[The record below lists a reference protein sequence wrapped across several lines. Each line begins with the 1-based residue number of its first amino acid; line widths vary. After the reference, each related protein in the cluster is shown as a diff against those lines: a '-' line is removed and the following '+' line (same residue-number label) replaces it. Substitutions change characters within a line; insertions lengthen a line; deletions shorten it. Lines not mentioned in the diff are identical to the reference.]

1 MKVSNET
8 KVGALTIIAITL
20 IILGFNFL
28 RGKTIFKSGN
38 FIYAKYADTKG
49 LIISNPVF
57 VNGFQVG
64 TVFDIENQT
73 ADLSQIVVSIKL
85 NNTYKIPA
93 NSVATIQDNP
103 LGTNSIAIVL
113 GDAKLYLK
121 SEDTIKTAPAA
132 SLLGDLMNTLSPLG
146 EQTKQTI
153 SDLQKVLV
161 NINKVLDDQNKTNFA
176 QILSN
181 LSFAT
186 ESLNKS
192 LVSVESMLQSQSGS
206 IAQTANNVNSF
217 TKNLS
222 DNNKKINDIINN
234 LDTTT
239 RQLKNADLSKTV
251 KEIQVVVQ
259 ELTQTLHN
267 LNNGDGSAAKL
278 LNDPEIYKQLQG
290 TIKSINTLVDDV
302 KTHPK
307 RYVNISVFGK
317 KDKTTPL
324 LKPIADTTTNE

>member
-1 MKVSNET
+1 
-8 KVGALTIIAITL
+8 
-20 IILGFNFL
+20 
-28 RGKTIFKSGN
+28 
-38 FIYAKYADTKG
+38 
-49 LIISNPVF
+49 
-57 VNGFQVG
+57 VG

-113 GDAKLYLK
+113 GDAKSYLN

-278 LNDPEIYKQLQG
+278 LNDPEIYKLLQG

>member
-113 GDAKLYLK
+113 GDAKSYLK

-161 NINKVLDDQNKTNFA
+161 NINKVLDDQNKANFA

-181 LSFAT
+181 LSTAT

-192 LVSVESMLQSQSGS
+192 LVSVETMLQSQSGS

-239 RQLKNADLSKTV
+239 RQLKDADLSKTV

>member
-28 RGKTIFKSGN
+28 RGKTLFKSGN
-38 FIYAKYADTKG
+38 FIYAKYTDTKG
-49 LIISNPVF
+49 LIISNPVY

-64 TVFDIENQT
+64 TVFDIENKS
-73 ADLSQIVVSIKL
+73 ADLSQIIVSIKL
-85 NNTYKIPA
+85 NNVYNIPT
-93 NSVATIQDNP
+93 NSIATIQDNP

-113 GDAKLYLK
+113 GDAKTYLK

-146 EQTKQTI
+146 EQTKKTI
-153 SDLQKVLV
+153 SNLEKVLS
-161 NINKVLDDQNKTNFA
+161 NINKVLNEQNRANIE

-181 LSFAT
+181 LSTAT
-186 ESLNKS
+186 VGLNKS
-192 LVSVESMLQSQSGS
+192 MESVEAMLQNQSGS
-206 IAQTANNVNSF
+206 IAMTANNLNSF
-217 TKNLS
+217 SKNLT
-222 DNNKKINDIINN
+222 DNNKRINDIISN

-239 RQLKNADLSKTV
+239 KQIKEIDLSKTI
-251 KEIQVVVQ
+251 KDIQLVVG
-259 ELTQTLHN
+259 ELTQTIHN
-267 LNNGDGSAAKL
+267 LNNGDGTAAKL
-278 LNDPEIYKQLQG
+278 LNDPDIYRQLQG

-317 KDKTTPL
+317 KDKSTPL
-324 LKPIADTTTNE
+324 IKPIADTTP

>member
-113 GDAKLYLK
+113 GDAKSYLK

-146 EQTKQTI
+146 EQTKKTI

>member
-1 MKVSNET
+1 
-8 KVGALTIIAITL
+8 VGALTIIAITL

-113 GDAKLYLK
+113 GDAKTFLK
-121 SEDTIKTAPAA
+121 AEDTIKTAPAA

-146 EQTKQTI
+146 EQTKKTI
-153 SDLQKVLV
+153 SDLEKVLV
-161 NINKVLDDQNKTNFA
+161 NINKVLDDQNKANFA
-176 QILSN
+176 QILTN
-181 LSFAT
+181 LSSAT
-186 ESLNKS
+186 ENLNKS

-239 RQLKNADLSKTV
+239 RQLKDADLSKTI
-251 KEIQVVVQ
+251 KDIQGVVQ

-278 LNDPEIYKQLQG
+278 LNDPEIYKQLQS

-302 KTHPK
+302 KIHPK
-307 RYVNISVFGK
+307 RYISISVFGK

-324 LKPIADTTTNE
+324 IKPIADTTTNE

>member
-113 GDAKLYLK
+113 GDAKSYLK

-146 EQTKQTI
+146 EQTKKTI
-153 SDLQKVLV
+153 SDLEKVLV
-161 NINKVLDDQNKTNFA
+161 NINKVLDDQNKANFA
-176 QILSN
+176 QILIN

-302 KTHPK
+302 KTNPK

>member
-113 GDAKLYLK
+113 GDAKSYLK

-161 NINKVLDDQNKTNFA
+161 NINKVLDDQNKANFA

-181 LSFAT
+181 LSIAT

-192 LVSVESMLQSQSGS
+192 LVSVETMLQSQSGS

-239 RQLKNADLSKTV
+239 RQLKDADLSKTV

>member
-38 FIYAKYADTKG
+38 FIYAKYSDTKG

-64 TVFDIENQT
+64 TVFDLENKT

-85 NNTYKIPA
+85 NNNYTIPF
-93 NSVATIQDNP
+93 NSIATIQDNP
-103 LGTNSIAIVL
+103 LGTNSINIVL
-113 GDAKLYLK
+113 GDSKIFLK

-153 SDLQKVLV
+153 SELQKVLV
-161 NINKVLDDQNKTNFA
+161 NINRVLNDNNKNNFE
-176 QILSN
+176 IIIKN
-181 LSFAT
+181 LTAT
-186 ESLNKS
+186 TDNLNKS
-192 LVSVESMLQSQSGS
+192 MESIESMLQKQNGS
-206 IAQTANNVNSF
+206 IAQSANNINNF
-217 TKNLS
+217 TKNLN
-222 DNNKKINDIINN
+222 DNNKKINNIVSNLDSTTKQVKDADLYNTIKGIQAVVNELSITLHTINN
-234 LDTTT
+234 GNGT
-239 RQLKNADLSKTV
+239 ASK
-251 KEIQVVVQ
+251 I
-259 ELTQTLHN
+259 
-267 LNNGDGSAAKL
+267 
-278 LNDPEIYKQLQG
+278 LNDPAIYTQLQN

-307 RYVNISVFGK
+307 RYINVSVFGK
-317 KDKTTPL
+317 KDKSSPL
-324 LKPIADTTTNE
+324 NKPLADTVN

>member
-28 RGKTIFKSGN
+28 RGKTLFKSGN
-38 FIYAKYADTKG
+38 FIYAKYTDTKG
-49 LIISNPVF
+49 LIISNPVY

-64 TVFDIENQT
+64 TVFDIENKS
-73 ADLSQIVVSIKL
+73 ADLSQIIVSIKL
-85 NNTYKIPA
+85 NNVYNIPT
-93 NSVATIQDNP
+93 NSIATIQDNP

-113 GDAKLYLK
+113 GDAKTYLK

-146 EQTKQTI
+146 EQTKKTI
-153 SDLQKVLV
+153 SNLEKVLS
-161 NINKVLDDQNKTNFA
+161 NINKVLNEQNRA
-176 QILSN
+176 DIEQILSN
-181 LSFAT
+181 LSTAT
-186 ESLNKS
+186 VSLNKS
-192 LVSVESMLQSQSGS
+192 MESVEAMLQNQSGS
-206 IAQTANNVNSF
+206 IAMTANNLNSF
-217 TKNLS
+217 SKNLT
-222 DNNKKINDIINN
+222 DNNKRINEIISN

-239 RQLKNADLSKTV
+239 KQIKEIDLSKTI
-251 KEIQVVVQ
+251 KDIQVVVG
-259 ELTQTLHN
+259 ELTQTIHN
-267 LNNGDGSAAKL
+267 LNNGDGTAAKL
-278 LNDPEIYKQLQG
+278 LNDPDIYRQLQG

-317 KDKTTPL
+317 KDKSTPL
-324 LKPIADTTTNE
+324 IKPIADTTP

>member
-93 NSVATIQDNP
+93 NSIATIQDNP

-113 GDAKLYLK
+113 GDAKSYLK

-146 EQTKQTI
+146 EQTKKTI
-153 SDLQKVLV
+153 SDLEKVLV
-161 NINKVLDDQNKTNFA
+161 NINKVLDDQNKANFA

-239 RQLKNADLSKTV
+239 RQLKDADLSKTV

>member
-8 KVGALTIIAITL
+8 KVGALTILAITL

-38 FIYAKYADTKG
+38 FIYAKYTDTKG

-64 TVFDIENQT
+64 TVFDIENKS

-85 NNTYKIPA
+85 NDAYKIPN
-93 NSVATIQDNP
+93 NSIATIQDNP

-113 GDAKLYLK
+113 GDAKTYLK

-146 EQTKQTI
+146 EQTKKTI
-153 SDLQKVLV
+153 SDLEKVLV
-161 NINKVLDDQNKTNFA
+161 NINKVLDDQNKVNFA

-181 LSFAT
+181 LSTAT

-192 LVSVESMLQSQSGS
+192 LASVETMLQNQTGS
-206 IAQTANNVNSF
+206 IAQTANNLNSF

-222 DNNKKINDIINN
+222 DNNKKINDILSN
-234 LDTTT
+234 LDTTSK
-239 RQLKNADLSKTV
+239 QIKDADLSKTI
-251 KEIQVVVQ
+251 KEIQGVVI
-259 ELTQTLHN
+259 ELTQTLHS
-267 LNNGDGSAAKL
+267 LNNGNGSAAKV
-278 LNDPEIYKQLQG
+278 LNDPDLFKQLQG

-302 KTHPK
+302 KVHPK

-317 KDKTTPL
+317 KDKSSPL
-324 LKPIADTTTNE
+324 IKPIADTLP

>member
-113 GDAKLYLK
+113 GDAKSYLN

-146 EQTKQTI
+146 EQTKKTI
-153 SDLQKVLV
+153 SDLEKVLV
-161 NINKVLDDQNKTNFA
+161 NINKVLDDQNKANFA

-186 ESLNKS
+186 ESLNH
-192 LVSVESMLQSQSGS
+192 
-206 IAQTANNVNSF
+206 IAGHT
-217 TKNLS
+217 
-222 DNNKKINDIINN
+222 I
-234 LDTTT
+234 
-239 RQLKNADLSKTV
+239 
-251 KEIQVVVQ
+251 
-259 ELTQTLHN
+259 
-267 LNNGDGSAAKL
+267 
-278 LNDPEIYKQLQG
+278 
-290 TIKSINTLVDDV
+290 IKSFHTGKRCTISYQFSTL
-302 KTHPK
+302 
-307 RYVNISVFGK
+307 
-317 KDKTTPL
+317 
-324 LKPIADTTTNE
+324 

>member
-93 NSVATIQDNP
+93 NSIATIQDNP

-113 GDAKLYLK
+113 GDAKSYLK

-146 EQTKQTI
+146 EQTKKTI
-153 SDLQKVLV
+153 SDLEKVLV
-161 NINKVLDDQNKTNFA
+161 NINKVLDDQNKANFA